1 MSNRLKHSR
10 RTMGSWRGGEL
21 GQAIVETMLTMIIL
35 CLLLFGL
42 LQVFQI
48 AVADMLTSYSAFMAG
63 RSYAVGFSA
72 EGNGQDWR
80 NLVGRAARVAA
91 IGASGKRVWPDS
103 DGYTANNEVDA
114 EIGVLVPE
122 YIEGIRDLEYEYW
135 YGGNE
140 YDYDFF
146 RDGVEP
152 PSTHLNYAMTGRG
165 DGTVRAETTFSDY
178 PFPILDLMDPDRVW
192 FDTVEDSRN
201 ISGTAQLYNHAED
214 FMEDE

>member
-1 MSNRLKHSR
+1 MSNRLKSR
-10 RTMGSWRGGEL
+10 NRPARCGGEA

-72 EGNGQDWR
+72 EGGGQDWR
-80 NLVGRAARVAA
+80 NLVGRAAKVAA
-91 IGASGKRVWPDS
+91 IGASGKRVWPDD
-103 DGYTANNEVDA
+103 DGYTVNNEVDA

-122 YIEGIRDLEYEYW
+122 YIEGRRDLEYEYW

-140 YDYDFF
+140 YDYAFY
-146 RDGVEP
+146 RAGVAP
-152 PSTHLNYAMTGRG
+152 PSTNFDYTMTEQG
-165 DGTVRAETTFSDY
+165 DGMVEAETTFSDY
-178 PFPILDLMDPDRVW
+178 PFPIFDLMDPDRVW

-201 ISGTAQLYNHAED
+201 ISGAVRLYNHAAD
-214 FMEDE
+214 YMEDQ